1 MEEDDYPG
9 YDDPERMKEII
20 YWTTLALRLPPDRI
34 DVVFPTDD
42 ACRDRLV
49 SVRWPDGVRCP
60 FCGGTAVS
68 ELTKRRLFRCRSC
81 RVQFSA
87 TSGTLLHNTH
97 LPLLLWFLGA
107 ERLIR
112 THALAGCSY
121 HVSGRVLAQE
131 LGLSYRGAVRMKEI
145 LLRDMGPSGP
155 GLLRESVS
163 RDDFSHPDD
172 IEAGSADHASWLQF
186 NLVHQRRPAR

>member
-9 YDDPERMKEII
+9 YDDPERMREII

-34 DVVFPTDD
+34 DVVFPTED

-60 FCGGTAVS
+60 FCGGTAIS

-97 LPLLLWFLGA
+97 VPALLWFLGA

-112 THALAGCSY
+112 THAIAGCGF
-121 HVSGRVLAQE
+121 HVSGRYLAQK

-145 LLRDMGPSGP
+145 LLRDMAPSGP
-155 GLLRESVS
+155 GLLRESVCV
-163 RDDFSHPDD
+163 DHFSHPDEM
-172 IEAGSADHASWLQF
+172 EAGGADHALWLQL
-186 NLVHQRRPAR
+186 NLLNQRTPAW